1 MRCMIFCLSGVVV
14 GIFIIICYDIRNH
27 SYYICQLNFVMQFA
41 FALLLSISFYLLG
54 FPAVRDV
61 IRKMQS
67 ALRVRV
73 IEMGESGLTNKL
85 TLSSLP
91 VNDSPFTN
99 SAVATHRR
107 KHKITD
113 RLAEL
118 PKEQT
123 NERTDE
129 MMTK

>member
-1 MRCMIFCLSGVVV
+1 
-14 GIFIIICYDIRNH
+14 
-27 SYYICQLNFVMQFA
+27 MQFA
-41 FALLLSISFYLLG
+41 FALLMSISFYLLG

-67 ALRVRV
+67 DLRVRV

-107 KHKITD
+107 KHTITD

-123 NERTDE
+123 NKRTDE
-129 MMTK
+129 MMNK